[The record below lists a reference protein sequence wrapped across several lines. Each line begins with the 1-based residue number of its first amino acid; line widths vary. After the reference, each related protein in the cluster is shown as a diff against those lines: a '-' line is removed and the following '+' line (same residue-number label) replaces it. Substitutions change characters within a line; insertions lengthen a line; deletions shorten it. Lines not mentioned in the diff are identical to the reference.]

1 MARLAANAVGATMTP
16 SGIELLLI
24 LEFAGVGLVTGFLAG
39 LLGIGGGMVMVPVL
53 ALLLTQR
60 GVPGGLAVKMAI
72 ATAMA
77 TILFTSL
84 STMRA
89 HQRRGAIR
97 WDIVRG
103 LAPGIVLGGLTAG
116 AGVFALVKGQV
127 LALFF
132 AVFVAIMAT
141 RMLRATTPEPSRRLP
156 AARGLFAVG
165 GGIGLLS
172 GLVGAG
178 GAFLAVPFMTRS
190 NVPIHNAVATGAAIG
205 FPVALA
211 STAGYI
217 IGGWS
222 QPAPLP
228 GALGFLYLPAL
239 AVISVA
245 SVLIAPLGA
254 RTAHS
259 LDVRQLRRLF
269 ALLLYVLAADMTWR
283 AWSG

>member
-1 MARLAANAVGATMTP
+1 MTLF
-16 SGIELLLI
+16 GIELRLI
-24 LEFAGVGLVTGFLAG
+24 LELALLGIGAGFLAG
-39 LLGIGGGMVMVPVL
+39 LLGIGGGMVMVPFL
-53 ALLLTQR
+53 TRILTQR
-60 GVPGGLAVKMAI
+60 GVSSDLAVKMAI

-97 WDIVRG
+97 WDLVRAM
-103 LAPGIVLGGLTAG
+103 APGIVIGGLAAG
-116 AGVFALVKGQV
+116 AGVFALVKGQA

-132 AVFVAIMAT
+132 AAFVGYTAT
-141 RMLRATTPEPSRRLP
+141 QMLRTTALKPSRQLP
-156 AARGLFAVG
+156 GSGAQAAVG
-165 GGIGLLS
+165 GGIGFLS

-178 GAFLAVPFMTRS
+178 GAFIAVPFMTRC

-211 STAGYI
+211 STVGYV

-239 AVISVA
+239 AVIALA
-245 SVLIAPLGA
+245 SVLTAPLGA
-254 RTAHS
+254 HVAHS
-259 LDVRQLRRLF
+259 LNIRQLRRIFGVMLF
-269 ALLLYVLAADMTWR
+269 VLAADMLWR
-283 AWSG
+283 GLHG

>member
-1 MARLAANAVGATMTP
+1 MTLF
-16 SGIELLLI
+16 GIELLLI
-24 LEFAGVGLVTGFLAG
+24 LELALLGIGAGFLAG
-39 LLGIGGGMVMVPVL
+39 LLGIGGGMVMVPFL
-53 ALLLTQR
+53 TRILTQR
-60 GVPGGLAVKMAI
+60 GVSSDLAVKMAI

-97 WDIVRG
+97 WDLVRAM
-103 LAPGIVLGGLTAG
+103 APGIVIGALAAG
-116 AGVFALVKGQV
+116 AGVFALVKGQA

-132 AVFVAIMAT
+132 AAFVGYTAT
-141 RMLRATTPEPSRRLP
+141 QMLRTTAQKPSRQLP
-156 AARGLFAVG
+156 GSAAQAAVG
-165 GGIGLLS
+165 GGIGFLS

-178 GAFLAVPFMTRS
+178 GAFIAVPFMTRC

-211 STAGYI
+211 STVGYVV
-217 IGGWS
+217 GGWS

-239 AVISVA
+239 AVIALA
-245 SVLIAPLGA
+245 SVLTAPLGA
-254 RTAHS
+254 HVAHS
-259 LDVRQLRRLF
+259 LNIRQLRRIFGVMLF
-269 ALLLYVLAADMTWR
+269 VLAADMLWR
-283 AWSG
+283 GLHG

>member
-1 MARLAANAVGATMTP
+1 MTLF
-16 SGIELLLI
+16 GVELRLI
-24 LEFAGVGLVTGFLAG
+24 LELTLLGIGAGFLAG
-39 LLGIGGGMVMVPVL
+39 LLGIGGGMVMVPFL
-53 ALLLTQR
+53 TRILTQR
-60 GVPGGLAVKMAI
+60 GVSSDLAVKMAI

-97 WDIVRG
+97 WDLVRG
-103 LAPGIVLGGLTAG
+103 MAPGIVIGGLATG
-116 AGVFALVKGQV
+116 AGVFALVKGQA

-132 AVFVAIMAT
+132 AAFVGYTAT
-141 RMLRATTPEPSRRLP
+141 QMLRTAAIKPSRQLP
-156 AARGLFAVG
+156 GAGGQAAVG
-165 GGIGLLS
+165 GGIGFLS

-178 GAFLAVPFMTRS
+178 GAFIAVPFMTRC

-211 STAGYI
+211 STVGYV

-239 AVISVA
+239 AVIALA
-245 SVLIAPLGA
+245 SVVTAPLGA
-254 RTAHS
+254 HVAHS
-259 LDVRQLRRLF
+259 LNMRQLRRIFGVMLF
-269 ALLLYVLAADMTWR
+269 VLAADMLWR
-283 AWSG
+283 GLHG

>member
-1 MARLAANAVGATMTP
+1 MTLWGVGP
-16 SGIELLLI
+16 ELMV
-24 LEFAGVGLVTGFLAG
+24 EFAALGLVTGFLAG
-39 LLGIGGGMVMVPVL
+39 LLGVGGGMLMVPVL
-53 ALLLTQR
+53 ALILTQR
-60 GVPGGLAVKMAI
+60 GVSNDLAVKMAI

-103 LAPGIVLGGLTAG
+103 LAPGIVVGGLVAG
-116 AGVFALVKGQV
+116 AGVFALVKGQA

-132 AVFVAIMAT
+132 AAFVAYSAVQ
-141 RMLRATTPEPSRRLP
+141 MLRAPAPRASRPLP
-156 AARGLFAVG
+156 GAGGLMAVG
-165 GGIGLLS
+165 SGIGLLA

-178 GAFLAVPFMTRS
+178 GAFIAVPFMTRC
-190 NVPIHNAVATGAAIG
+190 NVPMHNAVATGAAIG

-211 STAGYI
+211 STAGYV

-228 GALGFLYLPAL
+228 GALGYLFLPAL
-239 AVISVA
+239 AVISLCSA
-245 SVLIAPLGA
+245 LIAPWGA
-254 RTAHS
+254 RVAHA
-259 LDVRQLRRLF
+259 LNVRQLRRIFALMLF
-269 ALLLYVLAADMTWR
+269 AVAADMLR
-283 AWSG
+283 RGLA